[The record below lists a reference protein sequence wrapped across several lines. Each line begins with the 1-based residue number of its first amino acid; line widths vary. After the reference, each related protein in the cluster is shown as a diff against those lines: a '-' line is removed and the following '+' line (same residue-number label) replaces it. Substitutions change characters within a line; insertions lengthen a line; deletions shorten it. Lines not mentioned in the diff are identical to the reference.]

1 MNPIDFGDLF
11 DLRIRLDVLAQEA
24 DRRLVTVFGSGISNA
39 VLPGVPELT
48 ELFREHVPRAGRARF
63 DATLDG
69 LPDPGLKYQN
79 AAAILT
85 KQAGEPRV
93 MRAIRTAVL
102 RACVKVPAE
111 DVAKVAQD
119 EDQCRALVRDLD
131 AWTIPRG
138 YEQFAQFFAS
148 LPGRMRGP
156 VITTNFDPLI
166 EIALTK
172 AGVSAVPIPV
182 PTDSAPTPDQ
192 LREAT
197 THPVLHIHGYWTG
210 PATSNV
216 PSRITAD
223 RPQLD
228 SVLQQLLTNSVVL
241 VVGYSGW
248 LDGFMKSLRTRVL
261 NEADLLQ
268 AEVLW
273 AAYESNATDA
283 IGDGVLGQLVGA
295 PGFTLYLGVD
305 GHELFGGDL
314 AADDTAAQEE
324 ASPFGYSRVS
334 GRVADTTYQAAPF
347 ADGRRPDW
355 ADAEPGRWPV
365 LSSTRTLEEELVKCL
380 DSGGGSGVVAIG
392 PLGEGKSLAIRQ
404 VAVALASSRPEWS
417 VLWREPGAPPLTQAW
432 LEEVRSTSERTL
444 ICVDEADL
452 IMDELVATQ
461 PHWGKPGSGFA
472 LLLAS
477 HDRLWWQGSGN
488 YLQQCVTPV
497 IFHGITA
504 EDAVGIAT
512 AWQSMGLLPAALSS
526 AEQAAERLAASAG
539 AMATRTN
546 TLFGAVLDVRY
557 GADLGHRV
565 EDLLRKLRDIDLTD
579 TVTLGDVFAG
589 ICVMQDTLDRD
600 GNKGMGASRSVIA
613 EMVGKG
619 EVFADGKILRI
630 LGREAAVT
638 FAGDRVYSRHPS
650 IAHAVVELLHRDGSA
665 QKVYTLV
672 GRAGGALRAQ
682 NASEIDGFREAYL
695 LSRHLPVPHAV
706 WAATGAVEGTGALLE
721 SRVSLLR
728 ALRTEGGERAVK
740 YARDLAKHVHDY
752 RDSRA
757 ALRGFLVE
765 FSNCMRDE
773 GHAQTAA
780 GLAALAL
787 DDRVGFRLDGSRA
800 GYALVSLAKSALKLN
815 AQTNMTG
822 TGDAA
827 GISYVLL
834 ERIRGEDE
842 ADRFLGSVR
851 TRTSLDEFRS
861 QSAVKLCGGL
871 ASTMGA
877 AARSA
882 ERETEVRLALED
894 RLSFETL
901 RRMAEGPGRRAG
913 AAH

>member
-324 ASPFGYSRVS
+324 APRSAIRESPAGSPTPRTRPPPSRTGV
-334 GRVADTTYQAAPF
+334 GRTGRTRSR
-347 ADGRRPDW
+347 ADGRCCPPHALWRRSW
-355 ADAEPGRWPV
+355 
-365 LSSTRTLEEELVKCL
+365 SSVWT
-380 DSGGGSGVVAIG
+380 VV
-392 PLGEGKSLAIRQ
+392 
-404 VAVALASSRPEWS
+404 VAVASSRS
-417 VLWREPGAPPLTQAW
+417 
-432 LEEVRSTSERTL
+432 VRSARASRWPYVRWPWPWL
-444 ICVDEADL
+444 PPGRSGRCCGASPARHPSL
-452 IMDELVATQ
+452 
-461 PHWGKPGSGFA
+461 KPGS
-472 LLLAS
+472 
-477 HDRLWWQGSGN
+477 
-488 YLQQCVTPV
+488 
-497 IFHGITA
+497 
-504 EDAVGIAT
+504 
-512 AWQSMGLLPAALSS
+512 
-526 AEQAAERLAASAG
+526 
-539 AMATRTN
+539 
-546 TLFGAVLDVRY
+546 
-557 GADLGHRV
+557 
-565 EDLLRKLRDIDLTD
+565 
-579 TVTLGDVFAG
+579 
-589 ICVMQDTLDRD
+589 
-600 GNKGMGASRSVIA
+600 
-613 EMVGKG
+613 
-619 EVFADGKILRI
+619 
-630 LGREAAVT
+630 
-638 FAGDRVYSRHPS
+638 
-650 IAHAVVELLHRDGSA
+650 
-665 QKVYTLV
+665 
-672 GRAGGALRAQ
+672 
-682 NASEIDGFREAYL
+682 
-695 LSRHLPVPHAV
+695 
-706 WAATGAVEGTGALLE
+706 
-721 SRVSLLR
+721 
-728 ALRTEGGERAVK
+728 
-740 YARDLAKHVHDY
+740 
-752 RDSRA
+752 
-757 ALRGFLVE
+757 
-765 FSNCMRDE
+765 
-773 GHAQTAA
+773 
-780 GLAALAL
+780 
-787 DDRVGFRLDGSRA
+787 
-800 GYALVSLAKSALKLN
+800 
-815 AQTNMTG
+815 
-822 TGDAA
+822 
-827 GISYVLL
+827 
-834 ERIRGEDE
+834 
-842 ADRFLGSVR
+842 
-851 TRTSLDEFRS
+851 
-861 QSAVKLCGGL
+861 
-871 ASTMGA
+871 
-877 AARSA
+877 
-882 ERETEVRLALED
+882 
-894 RLSFETL
+894 
-901 RRMAEGPGRRAG
+901 RRC
-913 AAH
+913 AAHRNAP